1 MPGGRSR
8 ETKNKTVCQ
17 TRISGLK
24 SGRGV
29 LLRVVAYQREF
40 LKQYF
45 TEKQNCYFL
54 NGRLREVV
62 AMRQ

>member
-24 SGRGV
+24 SGRGF
-29 LLRVVAYQREF
+29 LLRVVAYERVFETVF
-40 LKQYF
+40 H
-45 TEKQNCYFL
+45 
-54 NGRLREVV
+54 
-62 AMRQ
+62 

>member
-8 ETKNKTVCQ
+8 ETKNKTVYL

-29 LLRVVAYQREF
+29 LLRVVAYERVFETVF
-40 LKQYF
+40 H
-45 TEKQNCYFL
+45 
-54 NGRLREVV
+54 
-62 AMRQ
+62 